1 MNNLKKMLAIMTS
14 QIKSSD
20 VTLATVAKPHKITD
34 DNQSIHNG
42 VINEKLESDLRSQ
55 SQPNAKRKRG
65 RPAKRVN

>member
-1 MNNLKKMLAIMTS
+1 MNNLKKLLAIMTS

-42 VINEKLESDLRSQ
+42 VINEKL
-55 SQPNAKRKRG
+55 
-65 RPAKRVN
+65 